1 MIRVRTRTWILA
13 LLALTCLAPGCLPN
27 KRLTVGAAASLLED
41 VAKASYR
48 QSDLR
53 TIRQGMPAY
62 LLLIDG
68 MVEAMPDNERLLIA
82 AAQGYSSFSSA
93 FMGEEDREYAKLL
106 AAKAKDYAVRALDR
120 KGIKGDLDEF
130 RASVATLSKEDMDYI
145 FWGAATWAS
154 WIGLNL
160 DSVEAMADLPKVEIL
175 MRRALELDETYY
187 YGGPHL
193 FMGIWYSSRP
203 KMAGG
208 DLDKARWHFTRALEL
223 GRGRFLMAHVYYA
236 DLYARR
242 IQDRDL
248 FTSVLD
254 EALRTPANVVPDLTL
269 LNTVA
274 QAKARALLDSVDD
287 YFLD

>member
-1 MIRVRTRTWILA
+1 MIRAPVRQWILA
-13 LLALTCLAPGCLPN
+13 LVILISLTPGCLPN

-41 VAKASYR
+41 VARASYR

-62 LLLIDG
+62 LLLMDG
-68 MVEAMPDNERLLIA
+68 MLQAVPDNERLLIA
-82 AAQGYSSFSSA
+82 AAQGYSSFASA
-93 FMGEEDREYAKLL
+93 FMGEEDREYAKAL
-106 AAKAKDYAVRALDR
+106 AAKAKDYALRALES
-120 KGIKGDLDEF
+120 KGIRGNLDEF
-130 RASVATLSKEDMDYI
+130 GASVATLGKGDMEYV

-160 DSVEAMADLPKVEIL
+160 DSMEALADLPKVEIL
-175 MRRALELDETYY
+175 MRRALELDEAFY

-223 GRGRFLMAHVYYA
+223 GQGRFLMAHVYYA

-248 FTSVLD
+248 FTSILERVLQ
-254 EALRTPANVVPDLTL
+254 TPADVIPDLTL

-274 QAKARALLDSVDD
+274 QAKAKALLDSADD
-287 YFLD
+287 YFFD

>member
-1 MIRVRTRTWILA
+1 MIRARVRPWILA
-13 LLALTCLAPGCLPN
+13 PLVLIFLAPGCLPN

-41 VAKASYR
+41 VARASYR

-62 LLLIDG
+62 LLLMDG
-68 MVEAMPDNERLLIA
+68 MVEAVPDNERLLIA
-82 AAQGYSSFSSA
+82 AAQGYSSFASA
-93 FMGEEDREYAKLL
+93 FMGEEDREYAKAL
-106 AAKAKDYAVRALDR
+106 AAKAKDYALRALEK
-120 KGIKGDLDEF
+120 KGIKGNLDEF
-130 RASVATLSKEDMDYI
+130 GASVATLDKGDMEYV

-154 WIGLNL
+154 WISLNL
-160 DSVEAMADLPKVEIL
+160 DSMEAVADLPKVEIL
-175 MRRALELDETYY
+175 MRRALELDEAFY

-223 GRGRFLMAHVYYA
+223 GQGRFLMAHVYYA

-248 FTSVLD
+248 FTSILERVLQ
-254 EALRTPANVVPDLTL
+254 TPANVIPDLTL

-274 QAKARALLDSVDD
+274 QAKAKALLDSADD
-287 YFLD
+287 YFFD

>member
-13 LLALTCLAPGCLPN
+13 LLALTSLAPGCLPN

-82 AAQGYSSFSSA
+82 AAQGYSSFASVFA
-93 FMGEEDREYAKLL
+93 GEEEREYAKVL
-106 AAKAKDYAVRALDR
+106 ASKAKDYALRALDR

-130 RASVATLSKEDMDYI
+130 RVSVAILNKEDMDYI
-145 FWGAATWAS
+145 FWGAATWAT

-160 DSVEAMADLPKVEIL
+160 DSMEAMADLPKVEIL
-175 MRRALELDETYY
+175 MRRALELDETFY

-223 GRGRFLMAHVYYA
+223 GQGRFLMAHVYYA